1 MSPPSKHSLFLQRSE
16 TEGVCKIS
24 TCRIRT
30 ATEIDHLLHC
40 VTGGS
45 AVRSYRSA
53 SETSGTLRSDPYV
66 LPLHFSTHILVSI
79 LLPPLLHTVSFFKT
93 PKFFDISLKQPIVN
107 YKITQIALDHENPL
121 EISFLAFYFLPHFFH
136 GIEVDAGHFQASGG
150 DNTLDLA
157 ETTLKLEVCFL
168 QRHLGFDA
176 QMTG

>member
-30 ATEIDHLLHC
+30 ATEIDHLLRC
-40 VTGGS
+40 FTGGS

-53 SETSGTLRSDPYV
+53 SETSGTLQSDPYV

-107 YKITQIALDHENPL
+107 YKITQCSYSGSPEILSPPL
-121 EISFLAFYFLPHFFH
+121 YAIHVIPGNKPPLPYQ
-136 GIEVDAGHFQASGG
+136 IE
-150 DNTLDLA
+150 
-157 ETTLKLEVCFL
+157 
-168 QRHLGFDA
+168 
-176 QMTG
+176 

>member
-1 MSPPSKHSLFLQRSE
+1 M
-16 TEGVCKIS
+16 CKIS

-93 PKFFDISLKQPIVN
+93 PKFFDISLK
-107 YKITQIALDHENPL
+107 
-121 EISFLAFYFLPHFFH
+121 
-136 GIEVDAGHFQASGG
+136 
-150 DNTLDLA
+150 
-157 ETTLKLEVCFL
+157 
-168 QRHLGFDA
+168 
-176 QMTG
+176 

>member
-1 MSPPSKHSLFLQRSE
+1 M
-16 TEGVCKIS
+16 CKIS

-66 LPLHFSTHILVSI
+66 FPLHFSTHILVSI

-93 PKFFDISLKQPIVN
+93 PKFFDISLK
-107 YKITQIALDHENPL
+107 
-121 EISFLAFYFLPHFFH
+121 
-136 GIEVDAGHFQASGG
+136 
-150 DNTLDLA
+150 
-157 ETTLKLEVCFL
+157 
-168 QRHLGFDA
+168 
-176 QMTG
+176 

>member
-1 MSPPSKHSLFLQRSE
+1 MELPRRESSIPEHDERHKLSLSPLLRSSSRTGVGFLHSPQSHSISMFLGFFQSPPCCDSNNSKRQYTRCFINITGRENSLFWVNVFDVNQ
-16 TEGVCKIS
+16 
-24 TCRIRT
+24 
-30 ATEIDHLLHC
+30 A
-40 VTGGS
+40 
-45 AVRSYRSA
+45 
-53 SETSGTLRSDPYV
+53 
-66 LPLHFSTHILVSI
+66 LVI
-79 LLPPLLHTVSFFKT
+79 
-93 PKFFDISLKQPIVN
+93 